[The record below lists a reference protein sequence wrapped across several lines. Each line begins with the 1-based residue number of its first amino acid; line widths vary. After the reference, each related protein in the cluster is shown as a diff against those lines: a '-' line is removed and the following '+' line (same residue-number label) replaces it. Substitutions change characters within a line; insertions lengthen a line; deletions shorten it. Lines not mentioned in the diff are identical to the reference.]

1 MLLSEYTTRL
11 KTIVHDFP
19 LQFYGNPLSTTDI
32 INQARKYVASKT
44 KCIRVLVPSS
54 SSVTTAV
61 MTNNGSGYT
70 TAPTVTF
77 SAPQVINGVT
87 ATATANLLGNTVQNI
102 TITNPGSGY
111 QSPPTIT
118 FSGGGGSGAA
128 CTAVIGNFC
137 QTIASQEVYQYNSYN
152 SLLPDGAA
160 TILGVISIAVDRGG
174 DKPVLAQKSW
184 TELQAYCRA
193 YNTAY
198 LDYPSV
204 WANYQLGENGNF
216 YLWPIPSSNYP
227 IDLDVFCSPS
237 PLVDDTSIDLIPYF
251 WSESVAYY
259 AAYLCYLYSQRAED
273 ASRMFAESD
282 RLIKEGTAFATPL
295 MFPSF
300 YEGWY

>member
-19 LQFYGNPLSTTDI
+19 LQFYGNPLSTTDL
-32 INQARKYVASKT
+32 INQARKYVASRT
-44 KCIRVLVPSS
+44 KCVRVLVPSS
-54 SSVTTAV
+54 ASVTGTSQV
-61 MTNNGSGYT
+61 SGGSGYSSP
-70 TAPTVTF
+70 PTVTF
-77 SAPQVINGVT
+77 SAPQTINGVT
-87 ATATANLLGNTVQNI
+87 ATGAAVLLGNTVQSI
-102 TITNPGSGY
+102 TITNAGSGY
-111 QSPPTIT
+111 QSAPTIT
-118 FSGGGGSGAA
+118 FSGGGGSGASF
-128 CTAVIGNFC
+128 TATIGNFC
-137 QTIASQEVYQYNSYN
+137 KTNANQEVYQYSAYN
-152 SLLPDGAA
+152 SILPAGAA

-216 YLWPIPSSNYP
+216 YLWPIPAASYP
-227 IDLDVFCSPS
+227 VDLDVFCSPS
-237 PLVDDTSIDLIPYF
+237 ALVDDSSVDLIPYF
-251 WSESVAYY
+251 WSEAVAYY

-273 ASRMFAESD
+273 ASRMFGEAD
-282 RLIKEGTAFATPL
+282 RLIKEGTAYAAPL